1 MKNFD
6 QWTEELLKDAFF
18 QAAEDD
24 EKVLLKTDEAFPDDD
39 FEEE

>member
-18 QAAEDD
+18 QAAEDNG
-24 EKVLLKTDEAFPDDD
+24 KVPLKADEALADDD
-39 FEEE
+39 VEEE